1 MPLFLRRTGSEG
13 ALFRRFF
20 LRYLEMDSTEY
31 LIKVLTRFR
40 IVDFPKLLKSWDFLS
55 ARQLQE
61 VNFKETARK
70 DLILKLAA
78 LCEDNGV
85 TLKHVADLD
94 IIYNCAY
101 PQKKRWNSYQ
111 MFRPKGGEEAKLFDF
126 GDFRNC
132 FERNLKMLIRNV
144 MINILEHGEA
154 VWIRIA
160 WGKRHSTPNQQ
171 RASYAVYYPQ
181 TPYVFMANLAVQYRV
196 YISQALV
203 VATEHNMLKEM
214 DLRGHCLDSLRDI
227 ALKRF
232 NPACSTHHWKPI
244 QQLNTSQESDQRI
257 TIENLREKED
267 VKRLTSAAFG
277 EGSLPKL
284 EEVHYRLQTVFK
296 DEHNMGIL
304 SDRRKPFR
312 CVAKFSS
319 PNILESLRALPA
331 LGIADVPISTM
342 FSSIPEKGKNYF
354 KITDKRTAEPN
365 TPGP

>member
-1 MPLFLRRTGSEG
+1 MRSHFRGSEES
-13 ALFRRFF
+13 ATL
-20 LRYLEMDSTEY
+20 LLSLESHRLDQDS
-31 LIKVLTRFR
+31 
-40 IVDFPKLLKSWDFLS
+40 
-55 ARQLQE
+55 
-61 VNFKETARK
+61 
-70 DLILKLAA
+70 
-78 LCEDNGV
+78 GV
-85 TLKHVADLD
+85 TLKQVADLD
-94 IIYNCAY
+94 IIYNCAH
-101 PQKKRWNSYQ
+101 PQKKRWSAYQ
-111 MFRPKGGEEAKLFDF
+111 MFRSEGDEETKLFDF
-126 GDFRNC
+126 GDFRKI
-132 FERNLKMLIRNV
+132 FERNLKILIRNIMV
-144 MINILEHGEA
+144 NVLEHGEA

-160 WGKRHSTPNQQ
+160 WGKHHSPPNQQ

-181 TPYVFMANLAVQYRV
+181 TPYVFMSNLAAQYRV
-196 YISQALV
+196 YVSQALV

-232 NPACSTHHWKPI
+232 NPALSAHHRKPL
-244 QQLNTSQESDQRI
+244 QQLSTSQESVQDQRI

-267 VKRLTSAAFG
+267 TKRLTSAAFG

-296 DEHNMGIL
+296 DEHNVGIL

-354 KITDKRTAEPN
+354 KITDKRTFGPN
-365 TPGP
+365 TPAT

>member
-1 MPLFLRRTGSEG
+1 MV
-13 ALFRRFF
+13 
-20 LRYLEMDSTEY
+20 YLEMDATEY
-31 LIKVLTRFR
+31 LIKVLSRFR
-40 IVDFPKLLKSWDFLS
+40 IDDFPKLLKSWDFLS
-55 ARQLQE
+55 ASQLQE
-61 VNFKETARK
+61 VNFKEYTRK
-70 DLILKLAA
+70 DLILEIAA
-78 LCEDNGV
+78 LCEGNGV
-85 TLKHVADLD
+85 TLNQVADLD

-111 MFRPKGGEEAKLFDF
+111 MFRSKGGEEATLFDF
-126 GDFRNC
+126 GDFKKT

-144 MINILEHGEA
+144 MVNVLEHGEA

-160 WGKRHSTPNQQ
+160 WGKHHSPPNQQ
-171 RASYAVYYPQ
+171 RAAYAVYYPQ
-181 TPYVFMANLAVQYRV
+181 TPYVFMANIVAQYRV
-196 YISQALV
+196 YLSQALV
-203 VATEHNMLKEM
+203 VATDHNMLKEL

-227 ALKRF
+227 TLKRF
-232 NPACSTHHWKPI
+232 NPALSMHHRKSF
-244 QQLNTSQESDQRI
+244 QQINTNQESVQDQRI

-267 VKRLTSAAFG
+267 AKRLTCATFG

-284 EEVHYRLQTVFK
+284 EEVHYKLQTVFK

-342 FSSIPEKGKNYF
+342 FSSIPQKGKNYF
-354 KITDKRTAEPN
+354 KIMDKRTAGPN